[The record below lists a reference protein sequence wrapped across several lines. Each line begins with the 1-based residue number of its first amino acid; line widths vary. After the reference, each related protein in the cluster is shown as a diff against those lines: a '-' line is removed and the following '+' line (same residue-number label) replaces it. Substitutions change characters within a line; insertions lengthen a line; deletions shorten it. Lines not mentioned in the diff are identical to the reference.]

1 MIRGA
6 LILESLRPG
15 SHLAGLRLMVRE
27 ISRLEPGGTTA
38 DQPSTWSVLEF
49 EADEAH
55 AAQLAEAFA
64 GALAGPGWYADFR
77 SATETF
83 VVFPGQVFR
92 YPRHDPAGRAAAEA
106 HGRLL
111 GIPDQ
116 QLDWPA

>member
-15 SHLAGLRLMVRE
+15 SHLTGLRLTVRE
-27 ISRLEPGGTTA
+27 ISRFEPGGTA
-38 DQPSTWSVLEF
+38 PGQPRTWSLLEF
-49 EADEAH
+49 EADESR

-64 GALAGPGWYADFR
+64 GVLAEPGWYADFR

-92 YPRHDPAGRAAAEA
+92 YPRRDRAGRAAAEA

-111 GIPDQ
+111 GIPEE